1 MLEELKEK
9 LERIE
14 KEIKI
19 YKSNLIDEVQKE
31 EMIPASKDLFLLRDL
46 KEQQATIEKIIKKME
61 KEKE

>member
-31 EMIPASKDLFLLRDL
+31 EMIPASNDLFLLRDL